1 MTQSFNPPIPQ
12 SPDHPISRSPDGPT
26 AQSVRQPKELTWLQR
41 LEIRALGWI
50 GYWIVRLIGS
60 SLRWEIHGWENWK
73 AGEKL
78 GKRLVY
84 TFWHREI
91 FAATWFWRKR
101 GIVVM
106 SGYNFDARSTAEV
119 IQRHGYEIARG
130 SASRGAA
137 RALAGMVRAVQRG
150 HDAAFTIDGP
160 RGPRYVAKP
169 GAVML
174 AKATGA
180 PILCFHIRAQRSWT
194 FAKSWDRTEIPRPF
208 SRAAIFIA
216 TLIIVPQNASDAQQ
230 AAKLQDVQTALDSL
244 VRQGEEWAKE
254 IG

>member
-1 MTQSFNPPIPQ
+1 M
-12 SPDHPISRSPDGPT
+12 
-26 AQSVRQPKELTWLQR
+26 
-41 LEIRALGWI
+41 LGWV
-50 GYWIVRLIGS
+50 GYWAVRLIGA
-60 SLRWEIHGWENWK
+60 SLRWEVQGWENWQ
-73 AGEKL
+73 AGQAL

-106 SGYNFDARSTAEV
+106 RSHNFDGQFTGRV
-119 IQRHGYEIARG
+119 IEKHGYGSAAG

-137 RALAGMVRAVQRG
+137 RALVEMVRAIQRG
-150 HDAAFTIDGP
+150 QDAAFTIDGP

-180 PILCFHIRAQRSWT
+180 AILCFHIRPARSWV
-194 FAKSWDRTEIPRPF
+194 FNRSWDRNEIPRPF
-208 SRAAIFIA
+208 GRAATFIA
-216 TLIIVPQNASDAQQ
+216 PPILVPADADDAQQ
-230 AAKLQDVQTALDSL
+230 ARKLQEVQAALDNL
-244 VRQGEEWAKE
+244 VRQGDEWLKRL
-254 IG
+254 GG